1 MHADIPHTWPH
12 ACTHILPHTVSCMY
26 TYPAHSPRY
35 THQCHMYTEHTVLAT
50 CTHTKCI
57 PPYTTRHAY
66 IEILLS
72 ISSLNKSKRCPQG
85 TELVFWNNFHMPP
98 IFKVIKREEPSCNKI
113 KKLKC
118 LEIKTFQ
125 NVHKTF
131 MGKIINH
138 IERLRS
144 GDTHHGYEQKDWH

>member
-1 MHADIPHTWPH
+1 MAP
-12 ACTHILPHTVSCMY
+12 CMY
-26 TYPAHSPRY
+26 THTPPYSFMHVHIPCTQSQVYTSMSHVYWTHSPS
-35 THQCHMYTEHTVLAT
+35 HMHTYQM
-50 CTHTKCI
+50 HT
-57 PPYTTRHAY
+57 PYTTRHAY

-98 IFKVIKREEPSCNKI
+98 IFKVIKREEPSYNKI